1 MAMTSKISLQTTIDI
16 AAIVNQYQQEADA
29 QGSAANRH
37 DLFVALKASY
47 EAMGQFDVSPEI
59 IERAIDTYY
68 ADRLQYK
75 GFEGGVLSRLA
86 GGVYLQ
92 TFAHRKLLTC
102 ALAAAIIVGCSY
114 NSVKDGIRNAGYRSV
129 ASEFT
134 SLGKDMAKVNSQAPK
149 ALAAH
154 EAWLSNAAQGT
165 TISKPAYDNLLL
177 SYETELKAAR
187 EAYLEINAQVGRVLP
202 QPSAAEVALD
212 VDAFR
217 EQSRGLK
224 ETWDAQQV
232 AFNSKIMALDGIEKK
247 AADLKAAE
255 KAYLDVIA
263 SPDVKRALSD
273 LDVAARK
280 ESAEKYLASGDA
292 QSARKELSALN
303 QMVAVKVKHL
313 EIVAKSDALI
323 ASYAGAFS
331 YRESKDLSEALFAQ
345 ASYAAGKD
353 DVAGLNEAAK
363 LLKALKVQ
371 EAQAA
376 IPLTIRVVNR
386 DGVQSG
392 LARRWD
398 DTGKKRYYLIMEA
411 VNKAGMAQE
420 RLVFN
425 QETNKTEAVA
435 FWGQEVEEST
445 LRKVAADKKD
455 DGIINND
462 VFGHK
467 PAGVY
472 SPIFER
478 AVLKG
483 TISRWPD
490 KA

>member
-1 MAMTSKISLQTTIDI
+1 MTSKISLQTTIDI

-37 DLFVALKASY
+37 DLAEALKASY
-47 EAMGQFDVSPEI
+47 EAMGQFDISPEI

-75 GFEGGVLSRLA
+75 GFEGGSLSRLA

-114 NSVKDGIRNAGYRSV
+114 NSVKDGIRNAGYSSV

-154 EAWLSNAAQGT
+154 EAWLASATAQGT
-165 TISKPAYDNLLL
+165 MISKPAYDSLLL
-177 SYETELKAAR
+177 SYESELKAAR
-187 EAYLEINAQVGRVLP
+187 EALLEINTQVGRVLP

-217 EQSRGLK
+217 EQSRGLR

-255 KAYLDVIA
+255 KAYLDVVA

-280 ESAEKYLASGDA
+280 ESAEKYLASGDTQA
-292 QSARKELSALN
+292 ARKELSGLN
-303 QMVAVKVKHL
+303 QMVAAKVKHL
-313 EIVAKSDALI
+313 EIVAKADALI
-323 ASYAGAFS
+323 ASYAGAFN

-376 IPLTIRVVNR
+376 MPLTIRVVNR
-386 DGVQSG
+386 AGVLSG
-392 LARRWD
+392 TARRWD
-398 DTGKKRYYLIMEA
+398 DTGKKRYYLILEA

-435 FWGQEVEEST
+435 VWGQEVEEAT

-455 DGIINND
+455 DGIINDD